1 MMSTIVFLLTLITVP
16 LILDILDFILEKEA
30 GLNLHDVH
38 TVGGKSYAGITQKTW
53 EAWRNR
59 QDDKDN
65 IPSLK
70 INRYVR

>member
-16 LILDILDFILEKEA
+16 LILDVLDFILEKEA

-53 EAWRNR
+53 EA
-59 QDDKDN
+59 
-65 IPSLK
+65 
-70 INRYVR
+70 